1 MNALKAGTGVVITPV
16 EDPDTSGAQ
25 VKDGINL
32 GATESEAQSESQLP
46 DADKEP
52 EVFPVQSIEERL
64 GTANKLDSSAI
75 RDRILTLKLM
85 FDDASDLRRQRE
97 FLSKVNTKEG
107 DQVVGNN
114 LDLMVKYNVNK

>member
-1 MNALKAGTGVVITPV
+1 
-16 EDPDTSGAQ
+16 
-25 VKDGINL
+25 
-32 GATESEAQSESQLP
+32 
-46 DADKEP
+46 
-52 EVFPVQSIEERL
+52 L